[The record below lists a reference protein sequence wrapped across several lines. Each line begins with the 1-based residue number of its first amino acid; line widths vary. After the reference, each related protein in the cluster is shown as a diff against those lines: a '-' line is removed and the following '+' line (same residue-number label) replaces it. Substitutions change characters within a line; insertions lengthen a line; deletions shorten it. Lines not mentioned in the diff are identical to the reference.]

1 MTDDLAAKLA
11 SVRIVEPL
19 WIPLSDNCRLSGRMF
34 APPDFERKPVPA
46 VLELMPYRTR
56 DRSRGKDTQT
66 HSYFAARGY
75 ASIRIDIRGAGDSDG
90 VMVDEYT
97 PQEWADAVEAISWI
111 AAQSWCT
118 GSVGIIG
125 LSWSGFNAL
134 QIAAQRPPALKAIV
148 TTCASDDRYN
158 DDMHYMGGCLLG
170 DNLQYGATLFTWLGT
185 PPDPLIVGDRWRDMW
200 LTRLEAVYPPA
211 MRWIEHPERD
221 DYWKSGSVC
230 EDYSRIDAAVL
241 AVGGWA
247 DGYTN
252 AVMRLLSHLRSPRKG
267 LIGPWGHAYPHFGL
281 PGPQID
287 FLGYVTRWWDHWLK
301 GVDSGIMDEPELIAW
316 MQESEPPLNSYQK
329 RRGHWVAEPAW
340 PSVNITRRN
349 LLLGHGKLQDTL
361 EQASGPIAI
370 TSTSPD
376 LGTDSGEWCPYGCG
390 ADMPPDQRLED
401 GGSAVFDS
409 APLSEALQILG
420 GPNCRLVVRVDNEES
435 MLAVRLNDVSP
446 DGVSRRITYGL
457 LNLAHRHGHEVAE
470 PMPTDQPV
478 TVVVKLN
485 DVGYEVPA
493 GHHLRLAISS
503 AYWPLA
509 MGLPHRISLIIDGG
523 SMTLPIRL
531 DHSRIEPDLGDAV
544 CAPYPESRILRPP
557 HRGRLAVTRDLQ
569 KSVTRLDVE
578 RSGGSFRLA
587 DVDLTVHSI
596 GTETYSMPWFDP
608 AAATAEARRLVRLE
622 RAGWECEVKTVSRL
636 GFEGDFYIF
645 EGHLE
650 AAENQRTIFQREW
663 KKKVRR
669 SCARSS
675 GAVMRDIF
683 KEEKM

>member
-1 MTDDLAAKLA
+1 MNDDLAAKLA
-11 SVRIVEPL
+11 SVRVVEPL
-19 WIPLSDNCRLSGRMF
+19 WIPLSDNCRLSSRMF
-34 APPDFERKPVPA
+34 VPSDFERSPVPA
-46 VLELMPYRTR
+46 VLEIMPYRTR
-56 DRSRGKDTQT
+56 DRSRGTDTQT

-75 ASIRIDIRGAGDSDG
+75 ASIRIDLRGAGDSDG

-111 AAQSWCT
+111 ADQPWCT

-134 QIAAQRPPALKAIV
+134 QIAAKRPPALKAIV
-148 TTCASDDRYN
+148 TTGASDDRYS

-185 PPDPLIVGDRWRDMW
+185 PPDPLVVGDRWRDMW
-200 LTRLEAVYPPA
+200 LSRLEAVYPPA
-211 MRWIEHPERD
+211 LRWIEHQERD

-241 AVGGWA
+241 AVSGWA

-252 AVMRLLSHLRSPRKG
+252 GVMRLLSHLRSPRKG
-267 LIGPWGHAYPHFGL
+267 LIGPWGHAYPHFGM

-301 GVDSGIMDEPELIAW
+301 GVDTGIMDEPELTAW
-316 MQESEPPLNSYQK
+316 MQESEPPSNAYQK
-329 RRGHWVAEPAW
+329 RRGHWVAEHAW
-340 PSVNITRRN
+340 PSANLTTRN

-361 EQASGPIAI
+361 DQASGPVAI

-376 LGTDSGEWCPYGCG
+376 IGTDSGEWCPYGWG
-390 ADMPPDQRLED
+390 ADMPSDQRLDD
-401 GGSAVFDS
+401 GGSATFDS

-420 GPNCRLVVRVDNEES
+420 GPSCRLAVSVDNEEA

-457 LNLAHRHGHEVAE
+457 LNLAHRNGHEVAE
-470 PMPTDQPV
+470 QMPADELV
-478 TVVVKLN
+478 TVDVKLN

-493 GHHLRLAISS
+493 GHHLRVAVSS

-509 MGLPHRISLIIDGG
+509 TGVPHRLTLTIHGG
-523 SMTLPIRL
+523 SLTLPVRL
-531 DHSRIEPDLGDAV
+531 DHSRIEPDFGDAV
-544 CAPYPESRILRPP
+544 CAPYPQSQILKPP

-569 KSVTRLDVE
+569 NSTTRVDVE

-587 DVDLTVHSI
+587 DVDLTLHSI
-596 GTETYSMPWFDP
+596 GKETYSMPWLDP
-608 AAATAEARRLVRLE
+608 ASATAEARRHVRLE
-622 RAGWECEVKTVSRL
+622 RAGWDCEVKTFSRL
-636 GFEGDFYIF
+636 GFEEEFYVF

-650 AAENQRTIFQREW
+650 GIENKKIIFQREW

-669 SCARSS
+669 SAALKRT
-675 GAVMRDIF
+675 
-683 KEEKM
+683 

>member
-1 MTDDLAAKLA
+1 
-11 SVRIVEPL
+11 
-19 WIPLSDNCRLSGRMF
+19 
-34 APPDFERKPVPA
+34 
-46 VLELMPYRTR
+46 
-56 DRSRGKDTQT
+56 
-66 HSYFAARGY
+66 
-75 ASIRIDIRGAGDSDG
+75 
-90 VMVDEYT
+90 
-97 PQEWADAVEAISWI
+97 
-111 AAQSWCT
+111 
-118 GSVGIIG
+118 
-125 LSWSGFNAL
+125 
-134 QIAAQRPPALKAIV
+134 
-148 TTCASDDRYN
+148 
-158 DDMHYMGGCLLG
+158 
-170 DNLQYGATLFTWLGT
+170 
-185 PPDPLIVGDRWRDMW
+185 
-200 LTRLEAVYPPA
+200 
-211 MRWIEHPERD
+211 
-221 DYWKSGSVC
+221 
-230 EDYSRIDAAVL
+230 
-241 AVGGWA
+241 
-247 DGYTN
+247 
-252 AVMRLLSHLRSPRKG
+252 
-267 LIGPWGHAYPHFGL
+267 
-281 PGPQID
+281 
-287 FLGYVTRWWDHWLK
+287 
-301 GVDSGIMDEPELIAW
+301 
-316 MQESEPPLNSYQK
+316 
-329 RRGHWVAEPAW
+329 
-340 PSVNITRRN
+340 
-349 LLLGHGKLQDTL
+349 
-361 EQASGPIAI
+361 
-370 TSTSPD
+370 
-376 LGTDSGEWCPYGCG
+376 
-390 ADMPPDQRLED
+390 MPPDQRLED